1 MNKKLISL
9 ISILIV
15 LILIIIVLFINIQN
29 KSTFKKP
36 KFDEFAT
43 SNIPNELK
51 YKESVINISDGYS
64 IYIDGIARK
73 EEDNLIINF
82 VSIESNNI
90 WIKIRITDEGKNV
103 IAESGLIKPGEYL
116 KSIKLRK
123 QVSENE
129 NITYMIMGYEKD
141 NYMSAGTVSLNTKVG
156 V

>member
-1 MNKKLISL
+1 MNKKLIAL

-82 VSIESNNI
+82 VSIESNNKV
-90 WIKIRITDEGKNV
+90 WT
-103 IAESGLIKPGEYL
+103 
-116 KSIKLRK
+116 
-123 QVSENE
+123 
-129 NITYMIMGYEKD
+129 
-141 NYMSAGTVSLNTKVG
+141 LNFRTEIYWTEDFIG
-156 V
+156 IDIYDLPIGN